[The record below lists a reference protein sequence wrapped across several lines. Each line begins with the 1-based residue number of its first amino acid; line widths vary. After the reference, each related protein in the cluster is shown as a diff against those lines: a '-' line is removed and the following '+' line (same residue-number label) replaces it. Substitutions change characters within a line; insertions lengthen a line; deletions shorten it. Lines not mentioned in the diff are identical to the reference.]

1 MNVLQLDNE
10 QTIYQAAAT
19 HAQLSAALQGD
30 AELVVDLSAIEECDT
45 AFIQLLLWLQLSC
58 RERHHALQLRAP
70 SASLLR
76 LTSQL
81 GLDDRLQYTPAE

>member
-10 QTIYQAAAT
+10 QTIYQVAAT
-19 HAQLSAALQGD
+19 HAQLTSALQSD
-30 AELVVDLSAIEECDT
+30 AELQLDLSGIEECDT
-45 AFIQLLLWLQLSC
+45 AFIQLLLWLQLAC
-58 RERHHALQLRAP
+58 QEQQRPLQLHSP